1 MRKIVVLALAL
12 STGCAATS
20 ASHRGSDSLATP
32 WGAVRATTADC
43 QATPMLCRQ
52 INGASTPYLRSGPFM
67 PE

>member
-1 MRKIVVLALAL
+1 MRKIAVLVLALT
-12 STGCAATS
+12 TGCAATS
-20 ASHRGSDSLATP
+20 ASHKGGDSIATP
-32 WGAVRATTADC
+32 WGAVRHTTADC